1 MQLSP
6 PASGADRTSPTN
18 IAMALAGALS
28 ALELGVASETEA
40 LTLCGN
46 ILDTIGCLP
55 KWKGHLYNWY
65 DTKTLAP
72 LDPAYVSTVDSGN
85 LAAALTACAAGFA
98 AHGAPA
104 LAKRARETAAA
115 MDFRA
120 LYDEKRRL
128 FRIGLLPGESAPA
141 QSWYD
146 LLESEERL
154 TAYFTVASG
163 QIEHRHW
170 RQLSRAQVGYRRR
183 RLKTVSVN
191 CGVFLNI

>member
-1 MQLSP
+1 MQLAP

-28 ALELGVASETEA
+28 ALELGIASETEA

-46 ILDTIGCLP
+46 ILDTVGRLP

-98 AHGAPA
+98 AHGAPT
-104 LAKRARETAAA
+104 LAKAGAR
-115 MDFRA
+115 D
-120 LYDEKRRL
+120 RR
-128 FRIGLLPGESAPA
+128 GDG
-141 QSWYD
+141 
-146 LLESEERL
+146 
-154 TAYFTVASG
+154 
-163 QIEHRHW
+163 
-170 RQLSRAQVGYRRR
+170 LSRALR
-183 RLKTVSVN
+183 
-191 CGVFLNI
+191 